1 MRALPVFTNFGGKR
15 AHLLAHG
22 SVAICKTPELLRM
35 LLASGMSAGAT
46 LTRSA
51 QRFVRPLLLES
62 LGAAPVYGGMWAD
75 EGGEPHDVFGHLEP
89 AQNADVMAVV
99 PATANALAKLA
110 HGLADD
116 MASTQ
121 ALAFGGP
128 LVIAPAMN
136 QRLWEAPATRENWET
151 LKRRGCI
158 CLEPG
163 LGCMACGEE
172 GQGRLPDVEEILY
185 HVLRA
190 AGPGDLAGK
199 RVLVTLGPTREMWD
213 GVRFLSNAS
222 SGAMGAALA
231 AAAWLRG
238 AEVTAV
244 VGPCEARLPV
254 GVNVVRVVSARE
266 MHEAA
271 LALWSGAN
279 IACLTAAVS
288 DFRPIP
294 YGAEKFKKKTAQGG
308 QLGFDL
314 EENPDILLNMGQSKK
329 SGQTLIGF
337 AAETSSLAENARAKL
352 VGKNCDL
359 LVANLVG
366 VPESGFET
374 STNRITLLDRAG
386 REESWP
392 VLPKPE
398 VAWRIWDHVSLL

>member
-1 MRALPVFTNFGGKR
+1 MRALPVFTNFRGKR

-22 SVAICKTPELLRM
+22 SVAVCKAPEFLRM
-35 LLASGMSAGAT
+35 LLASGMNAGAT

-51 QRFVRPLLLES
+51 QCFVRPLLLES

-121 ALAFGGP
+121 ALAFDGP

-136 QRLWEAPATRENWET
+136 QRLWAAPATRENWAA

-172 GQGRLPDVEEILY
+172 GQGRLPEVEEILY

-190 AGPGDLAGK
+190 AGPGDLTGK

-222 SGAMGAALA
+222 SGTMGAALA

-271 LALWSGAN
+271 LAQWRDSD

-288 DFRPIP
+288 DFRPVP
-294 YGAEKFKKKTAQGG
+294 YGAEKFKKKTAPEGR
-308 QLGFDL
+308 LRFDL
-314 EENPDILLNMGQSKK
+314 EENPDILLGMGQSKK
-329 SGQTLIGF
+329 AGQILVGF
-337 AAETSSLAENARAKL
+337 AAETSLLVENARAKL
-352 VGKNCDL
+352 LGKNCDM

-366 VPESGFET
+366 VADSGFET
-374 STNRITLLDRAG
+374 PTNRITLLDRTG

-392 VLPKPE
+392 VLPKAE